1 VFSFHVAASGSRTL
15 DARWTSGTNRSSQS
29 QYAVITSAGDTLAT
43 VAVDQRTDGGSWRT
57 LGTWTFPAGWN
68 RVVLLRR
75 GASGSVV
82 VADAVRVRE

>member
-1 VFSFHVAASGSRTL
+1 VFSFQVTRAGPRTV
-15 DARWTSGTNRSSQS
+15 DARWTSGSNRSPLTA
-29 QYAVITSAGDTLAT
+29 YAVITSAGDTIAT
-43 VAVDQRTDGGSWRT
+43 VTVDQRTGGGSWRQ

-82 VADAVRVRE
+82 VADAVRVR